1 MQPLSSGILQRM
13 KPRRRRYFLP
23 GTSQPRLLLTIQLI
37 MAFLGVLVALALY
50 LLFDRDLTNAYF
62 SAHLTIRNVREMLLP
77 TLIAID
83 VAVFLASVV
92 AMIFFTHRIAGP
104 AYRLGKTLR
113 ALADG
118 EQPPPVRLRKG
129 DYLTELAEETN
140 RLLQAWEA
148 QRMAC
153 QREIEALSVVLEPA
167 LACLSDEER
176 LRLQEA
182 LTRLKERVH

>member
-1 MQPLSSGILQRM
+1 M
-13 KPRRRRYFLP
+13 
-23 GTSQPRLLLTIQLI
+23 LI
-37 MAFLGVLVALALY
+37 
-50 LLFDRDLTNAYF
+50 
-62 SAHLTIRNVREMLLP
+62 P
-77 TLIAID
+77 TLIVID

-92 AMIFFTHRIAGP
+92 AMIFFAHHIAGP

-113 ALADG
+113 VLADG

-140 RLLQAWEA
+140 RLFQAWEA

-167 LACLSDEER
+167 RACLSDEER